1 MTKGRLLI
9 LLAILGAAAFLGF
22 WAMHQASPEEKHL
35 ISRISFLY
43 ILGSFAYMLWRASR
57 RFDQMTRRYS
67 AQLDLV
73 DEQRRRAEAINEA
86 FNSGNQSAIQNSDA
100 VMVRIRGAAFVR
112 LQRAIKAFP
121 GKYPEYQ
128 TKPPKLD
135 DDIRQW
141 LKATYDASDREAH
154 VFGAIISEHFKL

>member
-1 MTKGRLLI
+1 MTKGRFLI
-9 LLAILGAAAFLGF
+9 LLAMVGAAASLGF
-22 WAMHQASPEEKHL
+22 WAMGQASPEEKKL
-35 ISRISFLY
+35 IFKVSFLNL
-43 ILGSFAYMLWRASR
+43 LGSFAYLLWQASR
-57 RFDQMTRRYS
+57 RFDQMKRRYS

-86 FNSGNQSAIQNSDA
+86 FTSGNQSAIQNSDA

-135 DDIRQW
+135 ADVRAW
-141 LKATYDASDREAH
+141 LKCSCCTNDREAF
-154 VFGAIISEHFKL
+154 VFGTIIAEHFKL